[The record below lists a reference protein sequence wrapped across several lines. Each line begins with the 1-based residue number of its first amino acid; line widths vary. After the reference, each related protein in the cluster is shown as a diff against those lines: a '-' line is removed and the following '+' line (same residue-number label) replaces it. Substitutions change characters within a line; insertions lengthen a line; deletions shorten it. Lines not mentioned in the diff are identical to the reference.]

1 MIVRTR
7 EAVHLFEPVDAQTPD
22 LVDVIPSY
30 FALFSF
36 RPNNGKQIRLQIETS
51 PVFGVDDVHE
61 VTHRKWSETNLEI
74 GPPLQIFN
82 IRPQGLV
89 KPLQLSNLYRS
100 PLWERS
106 ANVTSVV

>member
-1 MIVRTR
+1 MIVRTQ
-7 EAVHLFEPVDAQTPD
+7 EAAHLFEPVDAQTPG

-36 RPNNGKQIRLQIETS
+36 GPKNGKQIRLQIETS
-51 PVFGVDDVHE
+51 PVFGVDNVYE

-74 GPPLQIFN
+74 GPPLQMFN

-89 KPLQLSNLYRS
+89 EPIQLSVPYPSR
-100 PLWERS
+100 LWKRS
-106 ANVTSVV
+106 ADITSAV